1 MAQPILEL
9 KGVCKRFAGVIALN
23 NVDLSVYPDEVLALI
38 GENGAGK
45 STLMKVLSGIHQADE
60 GTLRID
66 GNEVHVRNVADA
78 QKLGV
83 SLIHQELNNLDNLDV
98 GGNIYLGRE
107 PRYGGL
113 LNFVDTRKIN
123 EDSKIFLKKVGLNV
137 TPSTSLAALSIA
149 QQQLVEIAKAL
160 STNARIIVM
169 DEPTSCLTLTETNRL
184 LELISEL
191 KKAGVSVIYISHRLM
206 EVNLCADRVVA
217 LRDGKNSGQLAKE
230 EINHDNMVRLMVGRN
245 LDLKRTETRLGDP
258 AKKIEIREY
267 VSPFFPTHK
276 ITFDIRKGEI
286 LGLAGLVGAGRS
298 ELAMTIFGVTRPL
311 GGEVVIE
318 GSSVIVKSPKDAISH
333 GIYLVPEDRR
343 KTGLV
348 TTLTIRENISL
359 PDLWRFASL
368 GLISYAREL
377 AAAEVQRKRL
387 AIKTASCE
395 TPAKNLSGG
404 NQQKV
409 VLAKWLSLDPKLII
423 FDEPT
428 RGVDV
433 GSKAEIYRLM
443 RELADNG
450 VYVLMISS
458 DMEEVLGV
466 SDRIV
471 VMREGALM
479 GIVEANDFSEETV
492 MKLAV
497 APIETAI
504 A

>member
-1 MAQPILEL
+1 MVEPILEL
-9 KGVCKRFAGVIALN
+9 KGVYKRFAGVVALN
-23 NVDLSVYPDEVLALI
+23 NVDISVYPGEVLALI

-45 STLMKVLSGIHQADE
+45 STLMKILSGVHSADE

-66 GNEVHVRNVADA
+66 GNEVQIRTVADA

-98 GGNIYLGRE
+98 GGNIFLGRE
-107 PRYGGL
+107 PRYGGP

-123 EDSKIFLKKVGLNV
+123 ENSKTYLKKVGLNV
-137 TPSTSLAALSIA
+137 SPSTSLGALSIA

-184 LELISEL
+184 LELIKEL
-191 KKAGVSVIYISHRLM
+191 KNAGVSVIYISHRLM
-206 EVNLCADRVVA
+206 EVNVCADRVVA
-217 LRDGKNSGQLAKE
+217 LRDGKNSGQLSKE
-230 EINHDNMVRLMVGRN
+230 EINHDNMVRLMIGRN

-258 AKKIEIREY
+258 NKTIQIREY
-267 VSPFFPTHK
+267 ISPFFPSHK

-298 ELAMTIFGVTRPL
+298 ELAITVFGIARPL
-311 GGEVVIE
+311 GGEVIIDNTPIV
-318 GSSVIVKSPKDAISH
+318 VKSPKDAIKN

-348 TTLTIRENISL
+348 TTLSVRENISL
-359 PDLWRFASL
+359 PDLWRYASM
-368 GLISYAREL
+368 GLISYKREL
-377 AAAEVQRKRL
+377 AAAEEQRKRL
-387 AIKTASCE
+387 SIKTAHCD

-409 VLAKWLSLDPKLII
+409 VLAKWLSLNPKLII

-479 GIVEANDFSEETV
+479 GILEAKDFSEEAV

-497 APIETAI
+497 APIESA
-504 A
+504 AA